1 MADPIIRDGRVWC
14 PACVRHVPVGEMRV
28 LEGREFIWLET
39 CKRCQSSRRISNRR
53 AVVAAN
59 RP

>member
-14 PACVRHVPVGEMRV
+14 PAGVHFVPTGDMRV

-53 AVVAAN
+53 AVVASN